1 MINVKNMSFKY
12 YNNPI
17 LHDISLQIDKK
28 EKVLL
33 IGRNGAGKSTLIRVL
48 AGIHNTFNYDV
59 FDVMGKKSPMD
70 QFNGLAY
77 LGNRWVRNI
86 SFIGRTPY
94 MADIKVRDMMKNV
107 QNTYLSR
114 RNELVDVLDI
124 NLDWKMHQISDGQRK
139 KVQIMLALIKPFK
152 LILIDEFVSELDIL
166 ARDKLFAY
174 LNKEDAT
181 ILYATHIFDDVDRW
195 ITHVIYISNGRC
207 SEKIPLHKFLL
218 GDTIYNKVKEKFL
231 STEPIRDSVYNTVN
245 LGPQGG
251 WGSGRSN
258 NI

>member
-1 MINVKNMSFKY
+1 MITIKNMSFKY
-12 YNNPI
+12 YNNHI
-17 LHDISLQIDKK
+17 LHDISLQINKK
-28 EKVLL
+28 EKILL

-48 AGIHNTFNYDV
+48 AGIHNTFNYDI
-59 FDVMGKKSPMD
+59 FDVMGKRSPMD

-94 MADIKVRDMMKNV
+94 VADIKVRDMMKKV

-152 LILIDEFVSELDIL
+152 LVLIDEFVSELDIL

-195 ITHVIYISNGRC
+195 ITHVIYISNGKC

-231 STEPIRDSVYNTVN
+231 LTEPIHDSVYNTVN

>member
-17 LHDISLQIDKK
+17 LHDISLQINKK

-77 LGNRWVRNI
+77 LGNRWVQNI

-107 QNTYLSR
+107 QTAYLSR
-114 RNELVDVLDI
+114 RNELVNVLDI

-152 LILIDEFVSELDIL
+152 LVLIDEFVSELDIL

-174 LNKEDAT
+174 LNKEDTT
-181 ILYATHIFDDVDRW
+181 ILYATHIFDDIDRW
-195 ITHVIYISNGRC
+195 VTHVIYISNGRC
-207 SEKIPLHKFLL
+207 SEKIPLYKFLL
-218 GDTIYNKVKEKFL
+218 GDTIYHKVKEKFL
-231 STEPIRDSVYNTVN
+231 STEPIHDSVYNTVN

>member
-17 LHDISLQIDKK
+17 LHNISLQINEK

-94 MADIKVRDMMKNV
+94 VADIKVRDMMKNV

-152 LILIDEFVSELDIL
+152 LVLIDEFVSELDIL

-181 ILYATHIFDDVDRW
+181 ILYATHIFDDIDRW

-207 SEKIPLHKFLL
+207 SEKIPLYKFLS

>member
-17 LHDISLQIDKK
+17 LHNISLQINEK
-28 EKVLL
+28 EKILL

-124 NLDWKMHQISDGQRK
+124 NLEWKMHQISDGQRK

-152 LILIDEFVSELDIL
+152 LVLIDEFVSELDIL
-166 ARDKLFAY
+166 TRDKLFEY

-181 ILYATHIFDDVDRW
+181 ILYATHIFDDIDRW

-207 SEKIPLHKFLL
+207 SEKIPLYKFLL